1 MLKYG
6 IFVKIY
12 LSFFLL
18 TIVVI
23 ISQVVL
29 DEIDGSSPFN
39 RMKMQAESSLT
50 LYGQAAL
57 AYQQAG
63 APASTLTQLA
73 EQFKTTS
80 GMDTY
85 LVDSSGK
92 RVNGAM
98 VPQDLTGIA
107 AKVIKNGI
115 PEHIRSDD
123 RILLARPISSPD
135 GKPYVIFGV
144 LERKGFLPPPEMG
157 NPRMPIRITIILA
170 LSGIACYLLARYLV
184 MPLISLRDATK
195 RFAAGELS
203 VRISSRI
210 GRRKD
215 EIADLAR
222 DFDIMAERIEALM
235 TLQKQLIGDISHE
248 LRSPLARLNVALD
261 LARQK
266 TGSEV
271 EHALNRIEEEAHDL
285 NEMIGEVLTLT
296 RLESGS
302 NNIKMDQV
310 NISELVREIAE
321 DADFE
326 AQGSNRGVK
335 INIFDQCSIY
345 GNQELL
351 KRSIENVVRNAIRH
365 TFEHTEVEISITKN
379 VNDTVE
385 IRIRD
390 HGPGVED
397 GELRN
402 IFLPFY
408 RISESRDR
416 QTGGTGL
423 GLAISERAV
432 LLHRGSVLAEN
443 AFDGGLVVCIIL
455 PTSNKSNLLI
465 NEK

>member
-1 MLKYG
+1 MFKFG
-6 IFVKIY
+6 IFAKIY
-12 LSFFLL
+12 LCFFL
-18 TIVVI
+18 VI
-23 ISQVVL
+23 ILVISTQIAL
-29 DEIDGSSPFN
+29 DEFDGSSPFN
-39 RMKMQAESSLT
+39 RMKKQVESSLT
-50 LYGQAAL
+50 LFGQAAL
-57 AYQQAG
+57 AYQLAG
-63 APASTLTQLA
+63 APAETFTQLS
-73 EQFKTTS
+73 EQFKKNS

-85 LVDSSGK
+85 LVDDAGIK
-92 RVNGAM
+92 FDGTT
-98 VPQDLTGIA
+98 VPKDLTEIA
-107 AKVIKNGI
+107 SKVFKSGL

-123 RILLARPISSPD
+123 RVLLARPVNSPD
-135 GKPYVIFGV
+135 GKPFVIIGV
-144 LERKGFLPPPEMG
+144 LERKGLLPPPEMG
-157 NPRMPIRITIILA
+157 NPQISLRLGVILVV
-170 LSGIACYLLARYLV
+170 SGIACFLLARYLV

-203 VRISSRI
+203 VRISSQI

-222 DFDIMAERIEALM
+222 DFDLMAERIESLM

-296 RLESGS
+296 RLESEN
-302 NNIKMDQV
+302 NNIKMEQV
-310 NISELVREIAE
+310 DISELVREIAE

-335 INIFDQCSIY
+335 IITIDQCSIY

-365 TFEHTEVEISITKN
+365 TFENTEVEISLTKN
-379 VNDTVE
+379 LNSAIE

-390 HGPGVED
+390 HGPGVD
-397 GELRN
+397 DSELRN

-432 LLHRGSVLAEN
+432 LLHHGSVLAEN
-443 AFDGGLVVCIIL
+443 AQDGGLIVCIFL
-455 PTSNKSNLLI
+455 KVSF
-465 NEK
+465 

>member
-18 TIVVI
+18 IIVVI
-23 ISQVVL
+23 ISQVAL

-39 RMKMQAESSLT
+39 RMKKQVESSLT
-50 LYGQAAL
+50 LFGQATL
-57 AYQQAG
+57 AFQLAG
-63 APASTLTQLA
+63 APASTLNQLT

-80 GMDTY
+80 GMDAY
-85 LVDSSGK
+85 LMDAAGK
-92 RVNGAM
+92 RFDGTQA
-98 VPQDLTGIA
+98 PQDITDIA
-107 AKVIKNGI
+107 EKVFKSGI
-115 PEHIRSDD
+115 PEHVRSDD
-123 RILLARPISSPD
+123 RVLLARPVNSPD
-135 GKPYVIFGV
+135 GKPYIIIGI

-157 NPRMPIRITIILA
+157 HPRMPIRITTILV

-184 MPLISLRDATK
+184 MPLIFLRDATK

-222 DFDIMAERIEALM
+222 DFDLMAERIESLM

-266 TGSEV
+266 TGSEA

-285 NEMIGEVLTLT
+285 NEMIGELLTLT

-310 NISELVREIAE
+310 NISELVGEIAE

-335 INIFDQCSIY
+335 IKTIDQCCIY

-365 TFEHTEVEISITKN
+365 TSEHTEVEISVTKN
-379 VNDTVE
+379 MNDTVE

-390 HGPGVED
+390 HGPGVD
-397 GELRN
+397 GSELRN

-432 LLHRGSVLAEN
+432 LLHHGSVLAEN
-443 AFDGGLVVCIIL
+443 AQDGGLVVCIFL
-455 PTSNKSNLLI
+455 KVSF
-465 NEK
+465 